1 MLNNECITAMPSRL
15 ALSSIKEKCIRLFT
29 IQNTVSITAVPI
41 MLNENSCCSDHDKWF
56 VSELL

>member
-41 MLNENSCCSDHDKWF
+41 MLN
-56 VSELL
+56 VR